1 MNPINEQRFV
11 MSDRINDVEVGA
23 AHVLNPMEE
32 GSQAFEAH
40 QPSYDENE
48 FKRMV
53 ERGTQTWANVADSA
67 AWVEALR
74 GDDQRGFWPGQSAAS
89 RVGDSHD

>member
-1 MNPINEQRFV
+1 MNPINEQRFA
-11 MSDRINDVEVGA
+11 MSQRINDVEVGA
-23 AHVLNPMEE
+23 AHVLIMGED
-32 GSQAFEAH
+32 GLSAFDTP
-40 QPSYDENE
+40 QPSYNEDE

-53 ERGTQTWANVADSA
+53 ERGTQAWANVADSA

-74 GDDQRGFWPGQSAAS
+74 GDDQRGFLQDQSAAS

>member
-1 MNPINEQRFV
+1 MNPINEQRFA
-11 MSDRINDVEVGA
+11 MSDRINDVEVEV
-23 AHVLNPMEE
+23 AHVLNLVEE
-32 GSQAFEAH
+32 GSLAFEAH
-40 QPSYDENE
+40 QPSYDEDE

-53 ERGTQTWANVADSA
+53 ERGTQAWANVADSA

-74 GDDQRGFWPGQSAAS
+74 GDDQRGFLPDQSTAS

>member
-1 MNPINEQRFV
+1 MNPINELHFA
-11 MSDRINDVEVGA
+11 MSDHINDVEVGA
-23 AHVLNPMEE
+23 AHVLNPVEE
-32 GSQAFEAH
+32 GSLAFDAP
-40 QPSYDENE
+40 QPSYNEEE

-53 ERGTQTWANVADSA
+53 ERGTQAWANVADSA

-74 GDDQRGFWPGQSAAS
+74 GDDQRGFLPDQSTAS